1 MMKLESIVPGS
12 RLAGVHGVSPVEVVA
27 TRAYGTDA
35 VEVTWK
41 GPEGLGE
48 RILYRDDE
56 PRLREVSP
64 GRRYAFDGDGHD
76 FPGVAGARGNRDAA
90 GSKAAVSATVQRT
103 AGTLRFDIHWPAVHI
118 QASQN

>member
-12 RLAGVHGVSPVEVVA
+12 RPRWKSWRPAPTEP
-27 TRAYGTDA
+27 T
-35 VEVTWK
+35 K

-76 FPGVAGARGNRDAA
+76 FPGVAGA
-90 GSKAAVSATVQRT
+90 
-103 AGTLRFDIHWPAVHI
+103 
-118 QASQN
+118 